1 MSTTQHRRRNGRFTP
16 LLTAFML
23 LALTL
28 LSGRSAAPAAAQGQ
42 TGLVLAFYYAWY
54 SPDSF
59 GPGRTPFQ
67 PATPY
72 YSTDAGTIQRHV
84 AQAQSAG
91 INGFVQSW
99 YGPQVENNQTET
111 NFQTLLN
118 IASGSGFSAAVD
130 FEVGSPFFANNNDRI
145 AALQHLLTT
154 HATHPAYLRVDG
166 KPVVF
171 FWANWILSPGEW
183 AAIRDAADPNRQSIW
198 IAEGGSTEYLNVFDG
213 LHLYNTAWSASP
225 GGTAAT
231 WAANTRAAGAAAG
244 AYKYWVAT
252 ALPGW
257 DDSLLGRGSASI
269 FRDRAG
275 GQYYQSSFA
284 GAAASSPDMLIITSF
299 NEWAEGSQ
307 IEPSVEYG
315 NTYLDLT
322 AQLIA
327 AYRSGS
333 LASVV
338 VPPAQP
344 TAAPP
349 TAAAPAQDSITPGT
363 PPADQVAPIGTA
375 APVETPTP
383 PSSPTPWVTPTAD
396 PDGRI
401 RYQVAAGDTLLTIG
415 NRFGTTVSD
424 LLAFNSL
431 GPDALL
437 SVGQSLTVGYSVFP
451 DGSRPYAGFPQAR
464 IKPGGS
470 IVHVIAPGQ
479 TLGDVALIYSLSV
492 EALNELN
499 GLEPGSLLQIGQEI
513 TVGQEPQPEATT
525 ASADTPLPSATPSAT
540 SRPTMPP
547 PTPTA
552 TAAPTMPPTAKPD
565 AAAVSR
571 LADPMEP
578 VTDATEA
585 AEPERSPVLP
595 IALGILGAVA
605 AGAVIVLFL
614 RRS

>member
-1 MSTTQHRRRNGRFTP
+1 MSTTQHRRRNGRITL
-16 LLTAFML
+16 LLTAFTL
-23 LALTL
+23 LTLTL
-28 LSGRSAAPAAAQGQ
+28 LTGHSAVPARAQGQ

-59 GPGRTPFQ
+59 GAGRTPFQ
-67 PATPY
+67 PATTY
-72 YSTDAGTIQRHV
+72 FSADAGTIQRHV
-84 AQAQSAG
+84 SQAQSAG

-145 AALQHLLTT
+145 AALQYLLST

-183 AAIRDAADPNRQSIW
+183 AAIREAADPNRQSIW

-257 DDSLLGRGSASI
+257 DDSLLGRGAASI

-275 GQYYQSSFA
+275 GQYYHASFA
-284 GAAASSPDMLIITSF
+284 GAAASAPDMLIITSF

-344 TAAPP
+344 TAVPP
-349 TAAAPAQDSITPGT
+349 TAGPEQPPVTPGT
-363 PPADQVAPIGTA
+363 APADPAAPVQPA

-383 PSSPTPWVTPTAD
+383 APSPTPWVTPTAD
-396 PDGRI
+396 PEGRI

-415 NRFGTTVSD
+415 NRFGATVSD

-464 IKPGGS
+464 IKPGGT

-479 TLGDVALIYSLSV
+479 TLGDVALTYGLSV

-513 TVGQEPQPEATT
+513 TVGQEAQPEATT
-525 ASADTPLPSATPSAT
+525 ASADMPLPSATPSAT
-540 SRPTMPP
+540 PP
-547 PTPTA
+547 PTLPPATPTA
-552 TAAPTMPPTAKPD
+552 TTAPTAAPTVTID

-571 LADPMEP
+571 SVDHVEP
-578 VTDATEA
+578 AISAAET
-585 AEPERSPVLP
+585 AEPERSPLLP
-595 IALGILGAVA
+595 IGLGILGALA
-605 AGAVIVLFL
+605 AGAAIVLFL
-614 RRS
+614 RRN